1 MVDGSKMDIFTS
13 HFPIIGLTSS
23 SLTNKNL
30 YLIIGS
36 TNYQE
41 ELAMRQFCIII
52 LISFTG
58 EFLSNIIPLPIPGSI
73 YGLVIMLSILRLK
86 SLNQIQDTAE
96 FLLDIMILML
106 IPTAVGLIESWRS
119 LKEILLPV
127 AIITVVTSVL
137 VMVVTGWVTQL
148 FVWKRGLE
156 NE

>member
-1 MVDGSKMDIFTS
+1 
-13 HFPIIGLTSS
+13 
-23 SLTNKNL
+23 
-30 YLIIGS
+30 
-36 TNYQE
+36 
-41 ELAMRQFCIII
+41 MRQFCIII